1 MYRNLYTQL
10 TILLFAILTGCS
22 HNEAKYRSIEGA
34 AWHTSYHITYSCGKS
49 LGDSVTSILK
59 QVEMSL
65 SPYAPDTRISA
76 INSNTDMT
84 ADSLIERVFL
94 ESVRIN
100 KLSGGAFEPT
110 LSPLSRLW
118 GFGNGSDSAYLPT
131 QEMIDSALVHIGISR
146 CSLADGKIAKPSGLT
161 EFNFSSITKGMGCD
175 IVAEMLERNGSR
187 DYMVEIGGEIALAGK
202 NPQGNSWRIQIDAP
216 IESTSVA
223 DMHNRMVVIQPKVPC
238 GIATSGNYRNYKKTA
253 DGRQIGHIID
263 PKTGYPAT
271 TSTLSATVIAP
282 TAMTADAL
290 ATACM
295 VMDAEDALEM
305 LESLPGVEALIVT
318 AGQQSGK
325 WELRRTPGFPKEL

>member
-1 MYRNLYTQL
+1 
-10 TILLFAILTGCS
+10 
-22 HNEAKYRSIEGA
+22 
-34 AWHTSYHITYSCGKS
+34 
-49 LGDSVTSILK
+49 
-59 QVEMSL
+59 MSL
-65 SPYAPDTRISA
+65 SPYAPDSRISA

-202 NPQGNSWRIQIDAP
+202 NPQGKQLAHTDRCPDRKHIRCRHAQPDGGDTAQSAMRDSHLRQLPQLQED
-216 IESTSVA
+216 SRRQA
-223 DMHNRMVVIQPKVPC
+223 DRPYN
-238 GIATSGNYRNYKKTA
+238 
-253 DGRQIGHIID
+253 
-263 PKTGYPAT
+263 
-271 TSTLSATVIAP
+271 
-282 TAMTADAL
+282 
-290 ATACM
+290 
-295 VMDAEDALEM
+295 
-305 LESLPGVEALIVT
+305 
-318 AGQQSGK
+318 
-325 WELRRTPGFPKEL
+325 